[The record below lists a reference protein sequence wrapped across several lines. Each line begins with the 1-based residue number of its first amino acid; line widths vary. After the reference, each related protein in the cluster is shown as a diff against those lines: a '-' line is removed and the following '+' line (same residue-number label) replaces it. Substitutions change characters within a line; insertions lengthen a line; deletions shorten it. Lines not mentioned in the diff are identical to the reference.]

1 MKSLY
6 NYFLYCYKTRQ
17 IDLRMYR
24 HNIDIFEKLKL
35 KDRNYI
41 TKYNSN
47 IFFQISFDAKGSY
60 LRIVDEKNNDINPDY
75 KMYGG
80 NISSVLKTFENLKKK
95 MAIQIR
101 WDNPE
106 NKIYIFEHDH
116 LLNELVKCKNLVD
129 SKLREIIVAEE
140 TAHISLEIV
149 NNKSRIFKD
158 ALLSFDDNAE
168 SANDKFDAKISLH
181 VEDKKYQSIFFVN
194 HQYALADYK
203 LYKIASLG
211 EHFSEIVYFETE
223 VKRDLLEKYLSLFL
237 SKIDNVNI
245 FYRDYPTVHADNIK
259 LLPAIEFEKV
269 DSENN
274 LVLKIGKTINSI
286 SSSFFKDYEI
296 NKIVTINDATKTI
309 SISNLIDISLAE
321 YFDETEKLLA
331 KYKKM
336 YGDKSD
342 YFIIDDAFI
351 IEERTAKDLIY
362 KEMHYL
368 VSRYVVTGLE
378 KLDFYNVKL
387 VTPKLQLSL
396 SHGIDFLEGDANLEI
411 EGEILSLNDVMNA
424 YNNNSYITL
433 SNGTNAIINKSYVDR
448 LKRLF
453 KRDKNKLKISF
464 FDLPIIEELI
474 DKKIA
479 SEFMAKSRNI
489 FLGFNHIN
497 ESETKLPAVN
507 AQLRHYQEQGYKWL
521 RYLHDNSLGGCLAD
535 DMGLGKT
542 IQTITLLSSIYPQET
557 MSSLIVM
564 PKSLLFNWE
573 NEVAKFN
580 KELTY
585 YTYYGNNRDIK
596 EAKTKHLI
604 FTTYSM
610 LRNEID
616 KFREE
621 DFFYVVLDE
630 SQSIKN
636 SNSQVS
642 RAVMFLKSKHR
653 LSLSG
658 TPIENN
664 LGELYSLFRFLNP
677 AMFGS
682 LDEFNKFYSV
692 PIQKEN
698 DKEVSKELRK
708 KVYPFILRRLKKDVL
723 KELPDKIEQT
733 LYVEMSP
740 EQKEFYEQRRN
751 FYYRSVKEQI
761 AESGVK
767 KTQFY
772 ILQALSELRQI
783 ASIPESKSGNTI
795 ISPKREVLLE
805 NIKEVIANDHKV
817 LVFAN
822 FLNALDS
829 IAEDLEKAGIKY
841 LLMTGAT
848 KDRKDLIDKFQNFSE
863 YKVFLMTLKTGGL
876 GLNLTAADYIFI
888 FDPWWNKSAENQ
900 AIDRAHR
907 IGQDKTVFSYKLI
920 TKGTIEEKILLLQE
934 KKIELFESIIS
945 EDTSTLKTLDEKDV
959 DFILGN

>member
-1 MKSLY
+1 M
-6 NYFLYCYKTRQ
+6 YK
-17 IDLRMYR
+17 
-24 HNIDIFEKLKL
+24 HNVNVFEKLKV
-35 KDRNYI
+35 KNTENI
-41 TKYNSN
+41 SKYTSEV
-47 IFFQISFDAKGSY
+47 FFQISFDAKGSY
-60 LRIVDEKNNDINPDY
+60 LRVIDDKNNDINPDY
-75 KMYGG
+75 KLYKG
-80 NISSVLKTFENLKKK
+80 NIYNVLKSVSAIKKRY
-95 MAIQIR
+95 AFQIR

-106 NKIYIFEHDH
+106 SKIYLFEYEN
-116 LLNELVKCKNLVD
+116 LIKELIKCKNIVD
-129 SKLREIIVAEE
+129 SRQREITYNEE
-140 TAHISLEIV
+140 YAKVTLQVISDR
-149 NNKSRIFKD
+149 KKIFKD
-158 ALLSFDDNAE
+158 SLLTFNGEEDSKNQTFEA
-168 SANDKFDAKISLH
+168 IVSLNT
-181 VEDKKYQSIFFVN
+181 EDRIYQSIFFIN
-194 HQYALADYK
+194 HEYVLADH
-203 LYKIASLG
+203 KIFKVDDLG
-211 EHFSEIVYFETE
+211 ENFSDIYFFETE
-223 VKRDLLEKYLSLFL
+223 IKADKMENYLSLIL
-237 SKIDNVNI
+237 SRIENI
-245 FYRDYPTVHADNIK
+245 NISYKDYQIINGEDIK
-259 LLPAIEFEKV
+259 MSPSIEFEKI

-274 LVLKIGKTINSI
+274 LVLKIGKTVNSI
-286 SSSFFKDYEI
+286 PPNFFRDYEI
-296 NKIVTINDATKTI
+296 SRIAVINDINK
-309 SISNLIDISLAE
+309 SIIINNLVDISLAE
-321 YFDETEKLLA
+321 YFDEIEKILA

-336 YGDKSD
+336 YADKANYYLLD
-342 YFIIDDAFI
+342 NDFI
-351 IEERTAKDLIY
+351 IEEKTARDFVY

-368 VSRYVVTGLE
+368 VSKYIINGLE
-378 KLDFYNVKL
+378 KLDHYNVKL

-396 SHGIDFLEGDANLEI
+396 SSGIDFLEGDANLEI
-411 EGEILSLNDVMNA
+411 EGEMLSLADVMNS
-424 YNNNSYITL
+424 YNNNSYVTL
-433 SNGTNAIINKSYVDR
+433 NDGTNAIINKSYIDR

-453 KRDKNKLKISF
+453 KRDKNKLRVSF
-464 FDLPIIEELI
+464 FDLPIIEDLI

-479 SEFMAKSRNI
+479 SEFMTRSREI
-489 FLGFNHIN
+489 FKGFNKID
-497 ESETKLPAVN
+497 ETEVALPDVN
-507 AQLRHYQEQGYKWL
+507 AQLRHYQEQGFKWL
-521 RYLHDNSLGGCLAD
+521 NYLYQNSLGGCLAD

-542 IQTITLLSSIYPQET
+542 IQTITLLSSIYPEQPL
-557 MSSLIVM
+557 SSLIVM

-573 NEVAKFN
+573 NEINKFN
-580 KELTY
+580 PKLSF
-585 YTYYGNNRDIK
+585 YTYYGANRDIK
-596 EAKTKHLI
+596 EAKTKNLI

-621 DFFYVVLDE
+621 EFFYVVLDE

-642 RAVMFLKSKHR
+642 RAVMFLKAKHR

-682 LDEFNKFYSV
+682 LEEFNKFYAM

-698 DKEVSKELRK
+698 DKEVSTELRK

-733 LYVEMSP
+733 LYIEMSN
-740 EQKEFYEQRRN
+740 EQKEFYEQRRT

-761 AESGVK
+761 AQSGVK

-783 ASIPESKSGNTI
+783 ASIPESKSDGTV
-795 ISPKREVLLE
+795 ISPKREVLIE
-805 NIKEVIANDHKV
+805 NILEVIANDHKV

-822 FLNALDS
+822 FLNALDL
-829 IAEDLEKAGIKY
+829 IAEDLEKADIKY

-848 KDRKDLIDKFQNFSE
+848 KDRKDLIEKFQNNSE

-945 EDTSTLKTLDEKDV
+945 QDTASLKTLDENDV

>member
-1 MKSLY
+1 M
-6 NYFLYCYKTRQ
+6 YK
-17 IDLRMYR
+17 
-24 HNIDIFEKLKL
+24 HNIDVFEKLKQ
-35 KDRNYI
+35 KNADTIY
-41 TKYNSN
+41 KYSGNV
-47 IFFQISFDAKGSY
+47 FFQISFDAKGAY
-60 LRIVDEKNNDINPDY
+60 IRVIDDKNNDIKPNY
-75 KMYGG
+75 KLYKG
-80 NISSVLKTFENLKKK
+80 NIYNVLKFITTLRKRNS
-95 MAIQIR
+95 MQIR

-106 NKIYIFEHDH
+106 NKIYLSEHES
-116 LLNELVKCKNLVD
+116 LLKELLKCNNLKD
-129 SKLREIIVAEE
+129 SRQRDITFTDSYAKVSLKII
-140 TAHISLEIV
+140 SD
-149 NNKSRIFKD
+149 KSKIFKD
-158 ALLSFDDNAE
+158 ALLEFSDDNKDTARL
-168 SANDKFDAKISLH
+168 DAIISLTY
-181 VEDKKYQSIFFVN
+181 DDNIYQSIFFIN
-194 HQYALADYK
+194 HEYVLADNKIYK
-203 LYKIASLG
+203 VDDLG
-211 EHFSEIVYFETE
+211 ENFSDLYIFESEVKKENIEKFLSLLLSRINNIHIVYKDYQVINAED
-223 VKRDLLEKYLSLFL
+223 KQLSPSL
-237 SKIDNVNI
+237 
-245 FYRDYPTVHADNIK
+245 
-259 LLPAIEFEKV
+259 EFEKV

-274 LVLKIGKTINSI
+274 LVIKIGKTVNSI
-286 SSSFFKDYEI
+286 SPDFFNDYDI
-296 NKIVTINDATKTI
+296 STVVSIDDTNKTI
-309 SISNLIDISLAE
+309 SISKVSDLSLNE
-321 YFDETEKLLA
+321 YFDEIDKILA
-331 KYKKM
+331 KYRKN
-336 YGDKSD
+336 YAEKSNY
-342 YFIIDDAFI
+342 YFVDNAYI
-351 IEERTAKDLIY
+351 IEEKTAKDFVY

-368 VSRYVVTGLE
+368 VSKYIISGLD
-378 KLDFYNVKL
+378 KLDHYNIKL
-387 VTPKLQLSL
+387 VTPKLQLAL

-411 EGEILSLNDVMNA
+411 EGESISLYDVINS

-433 SNGTNAIINKSYVDR
+433 SNGVNAVINKSYVDR

-453 KRDKNKLKISF
+453 KRDKNKLKVSF
-464 FDLPIIEELI
+464 FDLPIIEDLI

-479 SEFMAKSRNI
+479 SEFMTRSREI
-489 FLGFNHIN
+489 FIGFNKIN
-497 ESETKLPAVN
+497 EIEDQLPDIN

-521 RYLHDNSLGGCLAD
+521 RYLYKNSLGGCLAD

-542 IQTITLLSSIYPQET
+542 IQTISLLSSIYPQEA

-573 NEVAKFN
+573 NEVNKFN
-580 KELTY
+580 PNLSF
-585 YTYYGNNRDIK
+585 YTYYGLNRDIK
-596 EAKTKHLI
+596 EAKTKNLI

-682 LDEFNKFYSV
+682 LEEFNKYYAL

-698 DKEVSKELRK
+698 DKEVSVELRK
-708 KVYPFILRRLKKDVL
+708 KVYPFILRRLKKEVL

-733 LYVEMSP
+733 LFVEMSN
-740 EQKEFYEQRRN
+740 EQKEFYEQRRT

-761 AESGVK
+761 AQSGVK

-783 ASIPESKSGNTI
+783 ASIPESKSDGTV

-822 FLNALDS
+822 FLNALDL
-829 IAEDLEKAGIKY
+829 IAEDLEKEDIKY

-848 KDRKDLIDKFQNFSE
+848 RDRKELIDKFQNNDE

-934 KKIELFESIIS
+934 KKMELFDSIIS
-945 EDTSTLKTLDEKDV
+945 QDTASLKSLDENDV

>member
-1 MKSLY
+1 
-6 NYFLYCYKTRQ
+6 
-17 IDLRMYR
+17 MYR
-24 HNIDIFEKLKL
+24 NNIDVFEKLKI
-35 KDRNYI
+35 KDRNPI
-41 TKYNSN
+41 SKYNGN
-47 IFFQISFDAKGSY
+47 LFFQISFDAKGSY
-60 LRIVDEKNNDINPDY
+60 LRIVDEKNNDINADY
-75 KMYGG
+75 RMYSGSIH
-80 NISSVLKTFENLKKK
+80 NVLKCYMNLKSKSL
-95 MAIQIR
+95 MQIS
-101 WDNPE
+101 WDNPK
-106 NKIYIFEHDH
+106 NKIYIFEHEN
-116 LLNELVKCKNLVD
+116 LLKELIKCKNLVD
-129 SKLREIIVAEE
+129 SKLRDITFLEESGNINLNIIN
-140 TAHISLEIV
+140 TS
-149 NNKSRIFKD
+149 NKIFKD
-158 ALLSFDDNAE
+158 SLFPFDEN
-168 SANDKFDAKISLH
+168 SQTCNDRFEVRISLSID
-181 VEDKKYQSIFFVN
+181 EKRFYSIFLIN
-194 HQYALADYK
+194 HEYVLSDCQIF
-203 LYKIASLG
+203 KIDSLG
-211 EHFSEIVYFETE
+211 ENFSQINYFETE
-223 VKRDLLEKYLSLFL
+223 VKKDNLEKFLALFL
-237 SKIDNVNI
+237 SKIDNVQILYEEYSVVQN
-245 FYRDYPTVHADNIK
+245 DNIK
-259 LLPAIEFEKV
+259 LLPSIEFEKV

-274 LVLKIGKTINSI
+274 LVIKIGKTTNSL
-286 SSSFFKDYEI
+286 SPDFFKDYEI
-296 NKIVTINDATKTI
+296 NKVVNINDENKSI
-309 SISNLIDISLAE
+309 SVSNLIDIPLSE
-321 YFDETEKLLA
+321 FYDEIDKILS

-342 YFIIDDAFI
+342 FFLIDDAFI
-351 IEERTAKDLIY
+351 IEERTAKDFVY

-368 VSRYVVTGLE
+368 VSKYVLTGLE
-378 KLDFYNVKL
+378 KLDFYNIKL

-411 EGEILSLNDVMNA
+411 EGEILSLNDIMTS
-424 YNNNSYITL
+424 YNNQSYITL
-433 SNGTNAIINKSYVDR
+433 SNGTNAVINKSYIDR

-464 FDLPIIEELI
+464 FDLPIIEDLI

-479 SEFMAKSRNI
+479 SGFMTKSREI
-489 FLGFNHIN
+489 FLGFNKIN
-497 ESETKLPAVN
+497 EREIEIPEIK

-521 RYLHDNSLGGCLAD
+521 RYLYENNLGGCLAD

-542 IQTITLLSSIYPQET
+542 IQTITLLSSLYPEEKI
-557 MSSLIVM
+557 SSLIVM

-573 NEVAKFN
+573 NEINKFN
-580 KELTY
+580 PNLTY
-585 YTYYGNNRDIK
+585 YTYYGLNRDIK
-596 EAKTKHLI
+596 EAKTKNLI

-616 KFREE
+616 KFRDEE
-621 DFFYVVLDE
+621 FFYVVLDE

-636 SNSQVS
+636 ANSQVS
-642 RAVMFLKSKHR
+642 RSVMFLRAKHK

-682 LDEFNKFYSV
+682 LEEFNKFYSL

-698 DKEVSKELRK
+698 DKEISKELRK

-733 LYVEMSP
+733 LYIEMSN
-740 EQKEFYEQRRN
+740 EQKQFYEERRN

-761 AESGVK
+761 AISGVK

-783 ASIPESKSGNTI
+783 ASIPESKSDNTI
-795 ISPKREVLLE
+795 TSPKREVLIE

-822 FLNALDS
+822 FLNALDL
-829 IAEDLEKAGIKY
+829 IGEDLDKADIKY

-848 KDRKDLIDKFQNFSE
+848 KDRKDLIEKFQSNSE

-920 TKGTIEEKILLLQE
+920 TKGTIEEKILQLQD

-945 EDTSTLKTLDEKDV
+945 EDTASLKTLDEKDV

>member
-1 MKSLY
+1 M
-6 NYFLYCYKTRQ
+6 YKNNV
-17 IDLRMYR
+17 DV
-24 HNIDIFEKLKL
+24 FEKLKQ
-35 KDRNYI
+35 KNSDSI
-41 TKYNSN
+41 FKYSN
-47 IFFQISFDAKGSY
+47 NVFFQISFDAKGSY
-60 LRIVDEKNNDINPDY
+60 LRVIDDKNNDISPDY
-75 KMYGG
+75 KMYKGHIH
-80 NISSVLKTFENLKKK
+80 NVLKSINILKKRYS
-95 MAIQIR
+95 MQIR

-106 NKIYIFEHDH
+106 NKIYLSEHDI
-116 LLNELVKCKNLVD
+116 LFKELIKCHNIVD
-129 SKLREIIVAEE
+129 SRQREIVYTDSHAKVNIQL
-140 TAHISLEIV
+140 ISD
-149 NNKSRIFKD
+149 KSKIFKD
-158 ALLSFDDNAE
+158 SLLSFENEDIQNKKLD
-168 SANDKFDAKISLH
+168 SIISLTY
-181 VEDKKYQSIFFVN
+181 EENIYQTIFFIN
-194 HQYALADYK
+194 HEYVLADN
-203 LYKIASLG
+203 KIFKVDDLG
-211 EHFSEIVYFETE
+211 ENFSDIYLFETE
-223 VKRDLLEKYLSLFL
+223 IKSENIEKFLSLLL
-237 SKIDNVNI
+237 SRINNI
-245 FYRDYPTVHADNIK
+245 NISYKDYQIIHSEDINLSPS
-259 LLPAIEFEKV
+259 LEFEKV

-274 LVLKIGKTINSI
+274 LILKIGKTVNSI
-286 SSSFFKDYEI
+286 NPDFFNDYDI
-296 NKIVTINDATKTI
+296 STIVTVNDTNKTI
-309 SISNLIDISLAE
+309 SISKLVDISLVE
-321 YFDETEKLLA
+321 YFDETDKILA
-331 KYKKM
+331 KYKKN
-336 YGDKSD
+336 YADKSN
-342 YFIIDDAFI
+342 YYLIDNAFI
-351 IEERTAKDLIY
+351 IEERTAKDFVY

-368 VSRYVVTGLE
+368 VSKYIITGLE
-378 KLDFYNVKL
+378 KLDHYNVRL

-411 EGEILSLNDVMNA
+411 EGEVMSLYDVMNS
-424 YNNNSYITL
+424 YNNNSYVTL
-433 SNGTNAIINKSYVDR
+433 STGVNAIINKSYIDR

-453 KRDKNKLKISF
+453 KRDKNKLKVSF
-464 FDLPIIEELI
+464 FDLPIIEDLI

-479 SEFMAKSRNI
+479 SEFMNRSREI
-489 FLGFNHIN
+489 FIGFNKIN
-497 ESETKLPAVN
+497 EREDTLPNIN

-521 RYLHDNSLGGCLAD
+521 KYLYENSLGGCLAD

-542 IQTITLLSSIYPQET
+542 IQTISLLSSLYPEQPL
-557 MSSLIVM
+557 SSLIVM

-573 NEVAKFN
+573 NEINKFN
-580 KELTY
+580 PNLTY
-585 YTYYGNNRDIK
+585 YTYYGTNRDIK
-596 EAKTKHLI
+596 EAKTKNLI

-616 KFREE
+616 KFRDEE
-621 DFFYVVLDE
+621 FFYVVLDE

-642 RAVMFLKSKHR
+642 RAVMFLKSRHR

-682 LDEFNKFYSV
+682 LEEFNKYYAF
-692 PIQKEN
+692 PIQKDN
-698 DKEVSKELRK
+698 DKDVSIELRK

-733 LYVEMSP
+733 LYVEMSS

-761 AESGVK
+761 AQSGVK

-783 ASIPESKSGNTI
+783 ASIPESKSDGVV
-795 ISPKREVLLE
+795 ISPKREVLVE
-805 NIKEVIANDHKV
+805 NILDVIANDHKV

-822 FLNALDS
+822 FLNALDL
-829 IAEDLEKAGIKY
+829 IAEDLEKANIKY

-848 KDRKDLIDKFQNFSE
+848 RDRKDLIDKFQNNDD

-934 KKIELFESIIS
+934 KKMELFESIIS
-945 EDTSTLKTLDEKDV
+945 QDTASLKSLDENDV

>member
-1 MKSLY
+1 M
-6 NYFLYCYKTRQ
+6 YK
-17 IDLRMYR
+17 
-24 HNIDIFEKLKL
+24 HNIDVFEKLKQKNSDSL
-35 KDRNYI
+35 F
-41 TKYNSN
+41 KYSNSV
-47 IFFQISFDAKGSY
+47 FFQISFDARGAY
-60 LRIVDEKNNDINPDY
+60 LRITDDKNNDVSPDY
-75 KMYGG
+75 KMYKG
-80 NISSVLKTFENLKKK
+80 NIHNVLKFINILKKRNA
-95 MAIQIR
+95 MQIR

-106 NKIYIFEHDH
+106 NKIYLSEHEG
-116 LLNELVKCKNLVD
+116 LLKEILKCRNITD
-129 SKLREIIVAEE
+129 SRQREIVYTDSYAKVNIKI
-140 TAHISLEIV
+140 ISD
-149 NNKSRIFKD
+149 KSKIFKD
-158 ALLSFDDNAE
+158 ALLEFSDDNKD
-168 SANDKFDAKISLH
+168 NIKLDAVISLIH
-181 VEDKKYQSIFFVN
+181 DDHIYQSIFFIN
-194 HQYALADYK
+194 HEYVLADNKIYK
-203 LYKIASLG
+203 VDDLG
-211 EHFSEIVYFETE
+211 ENFSDLYMFESE
-223 VKRDLLEKYLSLFL
+223 VKKENLEKFLSLLL
-237 SKIDNVNI
+237 SRINNI
-245 FYRDYPTVHADNIK
+245 HVIYKDYQVVHTEDKHLNPS
-259 LLPAIEFEKV
+259 LEFEKV

-274 LVLKIGKTINSI
+274 LVIKIGKTVNSI
-286 SSSFFKDYEI
+286 NPDFFSDYDI
-296 NKIVTINDATKTI
+296 STLVSIDDTNKTV
-309 SISNLIDISLAE
+309 SISKLTNISLIE
-321 YFDETEKLLA
+321 HFDEIEKILA
-331 KYKKM
+331 KYKKN
-336 YGDKSD
+336 YAEKSNYYLLD
-342 YFIIDDAFI
+342 NAFI
-351 IEERTAKDLIY
+351 IEEKTAKDFVY

-368 VSRYVVTGLE
+368 VSKYFITGLD
-378 KLDFYNVKL
+378 KLDHYNIKL
-387 VTPKLQLSL
+387 VTPKLQLAL
-396 SHGIDFLEGDANLEI
+396 NHGIDFLEGDANLEI
-411 EGEILSLNDVMNA
+411 EGETISLYDVMNS
-424 YNNNSYITL
+424 YNNNSYVTL
-433 SNGTNAIINKSYVDR
+433 SNGVNAVINKSYVDR

-453 KRDKNKLKISF
+453 KRDKNKLKVSF
-464 FDLPIIEELI
+464 FDLPIIEDLI

-479 SEFMAKSRNI
+479 SEFMTRSREI
-489 FLGFNHIN
+489 FIGFNKIN
-497 ESETKLPAVN
+497 EREDKIPDIN

-521 RYLHDNSLGGCLAD
+521 KYLYENSLGGCLAD

-542 IQTITLLSSIYPQET
+542 VQTISLLSSIYPEQEL
-557 MSSLIVM
+557 SSLVVM

-573 NEVAKFN
+573 NEVNKFN
-580 KELTY
+580 PNLSY
-585 YTYYGNNRDIK
+585 YTYYGLNRDIK
-596 EAKTKHLI
+596 EAKTKNLI

-616 KFREE
+616 KFRDEE
-621 DFFYVVLDE
+621 FFYVVLDE

-682 LDEFNKFYSV
+682 LEEFNKYYAF

-698 DKEVSKELRK
+698 DKEVSIELRK

-733 LYVEMSP
+733 LFVEMSN

-751 FYYRSVKEQI
+751 FYYRSVKDQI
-761 AESGVK
+761 AQSGVK

-783 ASIPESKSGNTI
+783 ASIPESKSEGAV
-795 ISPKREVLLE
+795 ISPKREVLIE
-805 NIKEVIANDHKV
+805 NIKEVLANDHKV

-822 FLNALDS
+822 FLNALDL
-829 IAEDLEKAGIKY
+829 IAEDLEKEDIKY

-848 KDRKDLIDKFQNFSE
+848 RDRKELIDKFQNNDE

-934 KKIELFESIIS
+934 KKMELFESIIS
-945 EDTSTLKTLDEKDV
+945 QDTASLKSLDENDV